1 MFGIQDPK
9 SATTVRSTSSLQRLH
24 HVGFVVTSIDERIGG
39 FVKSLAATWD
49 GKIIH
54 DRLQRAKVT
63 FLRTPGTGDALVE
76 LVEPAG
82 EDSPVSR
89 FTKKGGG
96 LHHLCYEVGDLAE
109 HLKFVK
115 AARCIVV
122 RAPQPAVAFEQR
134 LIAWAL
140 TPERLLLEFLEAPEN
155 TSDLPFV
162 ELIGDKSS

>member
-1 MFGIQDPK
+1 MFSIRDPR
-9 SATTVRSTSSLQRLH
+9 SAATERSTSLQRLH
-24 HVGFVVTSIDERIGG
+24 HVGFVVKSIDEQIGS

-54 DRLQRAKVT
+54 DPLQRAKVT

-89 FTKKGGG
+89 FTKQGGG
-96 LHHLCYEVGDLAE
+96 LHHICYEVRDLAE
-109 HLKFVK
+109 HLKSVK
-115 AARCIVV
+115 AARCLVV
-122 RAPQPAVAFEQR
+122 RAPRPAAAFEQR

-140 TPERLLLEFLEAPEN
+140 TPGRLLLEFLEAPKN
-155 TSDLPFV
+155 TDDLSII